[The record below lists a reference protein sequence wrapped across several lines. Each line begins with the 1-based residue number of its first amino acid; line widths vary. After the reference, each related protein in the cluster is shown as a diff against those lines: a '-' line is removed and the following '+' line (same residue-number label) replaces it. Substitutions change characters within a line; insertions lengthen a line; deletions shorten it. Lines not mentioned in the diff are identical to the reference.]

1 MKTKKRQWNNK
12 IVEFPPFFVQEMFS
26 SKTWS
31 FVALVQLRVRSP
43 LVNAP
48 LPISW
53 HNHSHDAQL
62 MIHRQKS
69 QNYEKWGWQVWI
81 KSKFHEYVEKWNRGL
96 IGMLEASG
104 HTTQGFCRE
113 GRRLMQKTCT
123 HRKKCKC
130 KIMNAPSRMSKAGK
144 SCTLQERLKWCVGM
158 GGGL

>member
-1 MKTKKRQWNNK
+1 MKLQNSWISSVLCPGN
-12 IVEFPPFFVQEMFS
+12 VFL

-31 FVALVQLRVRSP
+31 FVALVQLRVRSL

-48 LPISW
+48 PPISW

-62 MIHRQKS
+62 MIHRQK
-69 QNYEKWGWQVWI
+69 
-81 KSKFHEYVEKWNRGL
+81 KSKLWKMGLTSLNKKKNSCWKSETGGL
-96 IGMLEASG
+96 IGRLESSG
-104 HTTQGFCRE
+104 QTTQGFCRE

-123 HRKKCKC
+123 QRKKCKC

-144 SCTLQERLKWCVGM
+144 RCTLQERLKWCVGM